1 MPSKSYLKA
10 FQALAD
16 QCSGLYKLT
25 GENIIVEEIPK
36 EEMKTASGL
45 VIASSMNARQLDTVE
60 DNRPLLVRVLLI
72 GEGYYDTDGKDVPL
86 DVEVGDICL
95 VGKLG
100 VKWMSS
106 IFDVF
111 IQEGATKVG
120 LSKESEIQFN
130 YGSQEALDKCKQVLK
145 ENM

>member
-1 MPSKSYLKA
+1 MKSYVKA
-10 FQALAD
+10 FNALQE
-16 QCSGLYKLT
+16 QCKGLYKLT
-25 GENIIVEEIPK
+25 GDNLIVEELPK
-36 EEMKTASGL
+36 EELKTASGI
-45 VIASSMNARQLDTVE
+45 VISATINARQIDSIE
-60 DNRPLLVRVLLI
+60 DNRPMLVRVLLV
-72 GEGYYDTDGKDVPL
+72 GEGYYDEDGKPVDL
-86 DVEVGDICL
+86 DVKPGDICL
-95 VGKLG
+95 IGKLG

-130 YGSQEALDKCKQVLK
+130 YGSQDALDKCKQVLK